1 LEKIIMKNPGRREKP
16 GAGIFYTQHR
26 KKTAFGRFFRKKDK
40 ATPTVTF
47 AGGKMRSM
55 FCRCGRPC
63 AAGGGDKQ
71 KQTAEENFGQSR

>member
-1 LEKIIMKNPGRREKP
+1 MLPFRWVAQAL
-16 GAGIFYTQHR
+16 GAKVNWDEATQ
-26 KKTAFGRFFRKKDK
+26 
-40 ATPTVTF
+40 TVTS

-63 AAGGGDKQ
+63 AAGGGEKQ